1 MFVRREPVAA
11 SPAEG
16 GGNLPEQGGDASDGV
31 PIAVHPLP
39 SRANAHLD
47 LDSKQHDGLSD
58 SEIQALVEVGEV
70 GFLHSFDAGSG
81 IDGPGLR
88 AVLWTAGCHFRCV
101 YCHNPDTW
109 KVRNGRLATVDDT
122 MGEIVKYRRFWRNAA
137 GGVTVS
143 GGEPLVQTP
152 FVRRIFRACKRL
164 GIHTALDT
172 NGALGAQLSDADLL
186 DIDLVLLDLKAYT
199 PQAHLRVTGQ
209 AIDRTLAFAAR
220 LAALG
225 RPTWVR
231 YVLVPGFTDDPAEI
245 DGVAALAATWPNVA
259 RVEVLPFHQLGKFK
273 WERMGIA
280 YSLSDTESPSRDALA
295 AARARFR
302 AAGLRVVV

>member
-1 MFVRREPVAA
+1 MFVRRDPVAA
-11 SPAEG
+11 PPAEG
-16 GGNLPEQGGDASDGV
+16 GGKLPQSEGDASDGV
-31 PIAVHPLP
+31 PVAVRPLP

-47 LDSKQHDGLSD
+47 LDSNHHDSLTD

-109 KVRNGRLATVDDT
+109 KVRNGRIATVDDT
-122 MGEIVKYRRFWRNAA
+122 MGEIVKYQRFWRNAS
-137 GGVTVS
+137 GGVTIS

-152 FVRRIFRACKRL
+152 FVRRVFHACKRL

-172 NGALGAQLSDADLL
+172 NGALGAQLSDTDLL
-186 DIDLVLLDLKAYT
+186 DIDLVLLDVKAFT
-199 PQAHLRVTGQ
+199 APMHLRVTGQ
-209 AIDRTLAFAAR
+209 TIDRTLAFAAR
-220 LAALG
+220 LAALQ
-225 RPTWVR
+225 RPTWIR
-231 YVLVPGFTDDPAEI
+231 YVLVPGLTDDPVEI

-259 RVEVLPFHQLGKFK
+259 RVEVLPFHQLGRFK
-273 WERMGIA
+273 WERLGIP
-280 YSLSDTESPSRDALA
+280 YLLSDTESPSGAALE